1 MNCKFCHAPLDW
13 GQTTCP
19 ECGRENPRPPKKKS
33 SKAVWI
39 ACAVLLVVV
48 AALVAIVIWKDKG
61 RNTDNEALIFN
72 GTYSE
77 FTIPAKNYTVALEAL
92 GATVVATCNEVGLD
106 NTMLSYYYWHAYY
119 NYSSYLAGYVD
130 PSKGLEEQSYGE
142 YTWQQLLLDQA
153 LINWEESQALAQE
166 AIKTGRFEEAAQK
179 NLEQTLKNM
188 QDNVAQT
195 DQFETVEEY
204 LQYYYGPQATVE
216 SYSAYAKTAQL
227 ANLYAQDVA
236 SSVEYT
242 DADIDDFYN
251 KNLSTY
257 LNSGIEK
264 SDISNVDVRH
274 ILIKPED
281 KDDDASWEAA
291 QQKAQQIYDEWQ
303 AGEKTESSF
312 AALAGEHSEDP
323 GSVSNGGLY
332 TEVAP
337 GQMVEEFDAW
347 CFDQSRQPGDSG
359 IVKTLHG
366 YHIMYFVQQTGTYN
380 WYEQAKSDYG
390 AQQQNDK
397 LLEILKQYQ
406 YELDFNK
413 MALISSPLYTG

>member
-1 MNCKFCHAPLDW
+1 M
-13 GQTTCP
+13 
-19 ECGRENPRPPKKKS
+19 
-33 SKAVWI
+33 
-39 ACAVLLVVV
+39 
-48 AALVAIVIWKDKG
+48 AAA
-61 RNTDNEALIFN
+61 A
-72 GTYSE
+72 
-77 FTIPAKNYTVALEAL
+77 A
-92 GATVVATCNEVGLD
+92 
-106 NTMLSYYYWHAYY
+106 
-119 NYSSYLAGYVD
+119 
-130 PSKGLEEQSYGE
+130 
-142 YTWQQLLLDQA
+142 DQA

-179 NLEQTLKNM
+179 NLEQTLKIM
-188 QDNVAQT
+188 QDHVAQT

-227 ANLYAQDVA
+227 ANLYAHDVA

-257 LNSGIEK
+257 FNSGIEK

-274 ILIKPED
+274 ILIKQD

-312 AALAGEHSEDP
+312 AALAGDVA
-323 GSVSNGGLY
+323 GRSVSNGGLY

-337 GQMVEEFDAW
+337 GQLVEEFDAW

-359 IVKTLHG
+359 IVNAARLS
-366 YHIMYFVQQTGTYN
+366 YHVLCP
-380 WYEQAKSDYG
+380 ADR
-390 AQQQNDK
+390 D
-397 LLEILKQYQ
+397 L
-406 YELDFNK
+406 
-413 MALISSPLYTG
+413 